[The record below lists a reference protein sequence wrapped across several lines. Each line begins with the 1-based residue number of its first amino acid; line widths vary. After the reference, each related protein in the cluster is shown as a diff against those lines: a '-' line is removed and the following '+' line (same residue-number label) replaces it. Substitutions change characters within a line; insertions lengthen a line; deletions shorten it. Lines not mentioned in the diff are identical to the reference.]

1 MLMEDDRDDAT
12 WAEEAEEG
20 QATGLDS
27 VATAS
32 SAIQRFAEH
41 IGEKTLL
48 PALAPLIA
56 ELRAG
61 ATPQ

>member
-20 QATGLDS
+20 QTAIDS
-27 VATAS
+27 VSTAC
-32 SAIQRFAEH
+32 SAIERFSADL
-41 IGEKTLL
+41 GEKTLL
-48 PALAPLIA
+48 PALHPIIA

>member
-12 WAEEAEEG
+12 WVEEIEEG
-20 QATGLDS
+20 QATSIDS
-27 VATAS
+27 VASAQ
-32 SAIQRFAEH
+32 SAIQRFSEH

-48 PALAPLIA
+48 PALQPIIA

-61 ATPQ
+61 GTPQ